1 MKEKGQIIYI
11 DKKDKYRAILTD
23 TCPFDAPIIFSND
36 GLYLNVRYAKEK
48 EGTVLSAIFRNILD
62 PGSSPK
68 KTRPFKYRIAK
79 GTASTRQLSL
89 IHPSSQ
95 ISLCDIYGKFSQSI
109 TYLCSKSN
117 YSIRSPKKI
126 CNTIY
131 INKFKQEDKLK
142 GDAVQLSEGELF
154 RRYVT
159 SFYSYKGYSRIH
171 RFFTSFD
178 FIKQEKKFPCMGSLD
193 ISNCFNSIYTHSIAW
208 AIKNKDFVK
217 ENVDFK
223 CNFSAIIDVFMQ
235 RSNDNETNG
244 IPIGS
249 EFSRIFNEIILQR
262 VDLNVECRLEH
273 LYGIKNGEDY
283 VIYRYVDDF
292 IIFSMNVDVYN
303 KIKMILADELS
314 KFNLV
319 LNQAKEKY
327 YERPITTEQGRVSYN
342 IIEYAT
348 KYFEPYLKLF
358 NNNVASTKDIPT
370 VTRDFINYFI
380 QGIKSRC
387 VSNRDYIFSSS
398 LLVSVLSKRLEQL
411 IYQDQNI
418 KKDDDFPRYEQRFC
432 EITSNILE
440 LMFFFHSISPSP
452 TTSNKLSKSIL
463 ILSIY
468 MEEHH
473 FKFSG
478 LIKTRIMEDVKELS
492 FGKKYEHD
500 LKEYVSLEN
509 LNIVLSVSNFGSRY
523 ALPTRI
529 FEQLLENDSDVS
541 YFTII
546 SLLFYFKDKHKYSK
560 IKEKLIDIC
569 FNKLAPNEKLSDLKY
584 FSEKVHLFLDLIS
597 CPYVSDVHKLK
608 LLDLY
613 REKYGAK
620 QHLAQAML
628 NVLKKKYWFVN
639 WQDIDLV
646 QLIERR
652 ELHLPYH

>member
-1 MKEKGQIIYI
+1 MNMKEKGRVIYI

-36 GLYLNVRYAKEK
+36 GFYLNVKNAKEK
-48 EGTVLSAIFRNILD
+48 EGTVLASIFRHLLE
-62 PGSSPK
+62 PGSLPS
-68 KTRPFKYRIAK
+68 KTRPFKYKIAK
-79 GTASTRQLSL
+79 GAGSTRQLSL
-89 IHPSSQ
+89 IHPVSQ
-95 ISLCDIYGKFSQSI
+95 LSLCNIYEKFSQSI
-109 TYLCSKSN
+109 TYLCSKSS

-131 INKFKQEDKLK
+131 IRKFKQEDNLK

-178 FIKQEKKFPCMGSLD
+178 FIKQEKKFPFMGSLD

-217 ENVDFK
+217 ENVEFK
-223 CNFSAIIDVFMQ
+223 NNFSSMIDVYMQ

-262 VDLNVECRLEH
+262 VDQKVEFRLEH
-273 LYGIKNGEDY
+273 LYGIKHEKDY
-283 VIYRYVDDF
+283 SIYRYVDDF
-292 IIFSMNVDVYN
+292 IIFAINVDIYN
-303 KIKMILADELS
+303 KIKMILSDELS
-314 KFNLV
+314 RFNLV
-319 LNQAKEKY
+319 LNQAKERF

-348 KYFEPYLKLF
+348 KYFEPYVSAFENKG
-358 NNNVASTKDIPT
+358 VDIPAIS
-370 VTRDFINYFI
+370 RDFVNNFI

-398 LLVSVLSKRLEQL
+398 LLVSVLSKRLDLL
-411 IYQDQNI
+411 IYQDKNRNNI
-418 KKDDDFPRYEQRFC
+418 NVSNYEERFC
-432 EITSNILE
+432 DITAKILK

-463 ILSIY
+463 NLSSH
-468 MEEHH
+468 MDEHH
-473 FKFSG
+473 SNYSG
-478 LIKTRIMEDVKELS
+478 IIKTRVVEDVKELP
-492 FGKKYEHD
+492 FGKKSEHD

-523 ALPTRI
+523 LLPTRV
-529 FEQLLENDSDVS
+529 FEQLIENDSEVS

-546 SLLFYFKDKHKYSK
+546 SMLFYFQDKNKYSK
-560 IKEKLIDIC
+560 LKARLIDIC
-569 FNKLAPNEKLSDLKY
+569 FRKLAPHEKLSDLKY
-584 FSEKVHLFLDLIS
+584 HSEKMHLFLDFIS
-597 CPYVSDVHKLK
+597 CPYVADAHKLR
-608 LLDLY
+608 LLELY
-613 REKYGAK
+613 RSQYSSK
-620 QHLAQAML
+620 HTAQAML
-628 NVLKKKYWFVN
+628 SVLKKVYWFVN
-639 WQDIDLV
+639 WQEIDLV

-652 ELHLPYH
+652 ELHLPYD

>member
-1 MKEKGQIIYI
+1 MMNMKEKGKVIYI

-36 GLYLNVRYAKEK
+36 GFYLNVKNAKEK
-48 EGTVLSAIFRNILD
+48 EGTVLASIFKHLLE
-62 PGSSPK
+62 PGPLPS
-68 KTRPFKYRIAK
+68 KTRPFKYKIAK
-79 GTASTRQLSL
+79 GAGSTRQLSL
-89 IHPSSQ
+89 IHPVSQ
-95 ISLCDIYGKFSQSI
+95 LSLCNIYEKFSQSI
-109 TYLCSKSN
+109 TYLCSKSS

-131 INKFKQEDKLK
+131 IRKFKQEDNLK

-159 SFYSYKGYSRIH
+159 SFYSYKGYSRNH

-178 FIKQEKKFPCMGSLD
+178 FINQEKKFPFMGSLD

-223 CNFSAIIDVFMQ
+223 NNFSSMIDVYMQ

-262 VDLNVECRLEH
+262 VDQKVEFRLEH
-273 LYGIKNGEDY
+273 LYGIKHEKDY
-283 VIYRYVDDF
+283 SIYRYVDDF
-292 IIFSMNVDVYN
+292 IIFAINVDIYN
-303 KIKMILADELS
+303 KIKMILSDELS

-319 LNQAKEKY
+319 LNQAKERC

-348 KYFEPYLKLF
+348 KYFEPYVSAFENKEI
-358 NNNVASTKDIPT
+358 DIP
-370 VTRDFINYFI
+370 VVSRDFVNSFI

-398 LLVSVLSKRLEQL
+398 LLVSVLSKRLDLL
-411 IYQDQNI
+411 IYQDKNRNNI
-418 KKDDDFPRYEQRFC
+418 YVSNYEERFC
-432 EITSNILE
+432 DITAKILK

-463 ILSIY
+463 NLSSH
-468 MEEHH
+468 MDEHYSNY
-473 FKFSG
+473 SG
-478 LIKTRIMEDVKELS
+478 IIKTRVIEDVKELP
-492 FGKKYEHD
+492 FGKKSEHD

-509 LNIVLSVSNFGSRY
+509 LNIVLSVSNFGTRY
-523 ALPTRI
+523 LLPTRI
-529 FEQLLENDSDVS
+529 FEQLIENDSEVS

-546 SLLFYFKDKHKYSK
+546 SMLFYFQDKNKYAK
-560 IKEKLIDIC
+560 LKERLIDIC
-569 FNKLAPNEKLSDLKY
+569 FRKLVLHEKLSDLKY
-584 FSEKVHLFLDLIS
+584 HSEKMHLFLDFIS
-597 CPYVSDVHKLK
+597 CPYVADAHKLK
-608 LLDLY
+608 LLELY
-613 REKYGAK
+613 RSQYSSR
-620 QHLAQAML
+620 HPAQAML
-628 NVLKKKYWFVN
+628 SVLKKMYWFVN
-639 WQDIDLV
+639 WQEIDLV

-652 ELHLPYH
+652 ELHLPYD